1 MIKYISSKAL
11 IGRFI
16 QENGIEDTNFTAQAP
31 AWIEDAISI
40 MCVPNYYV
48 YKPFNIKWMIT
59 GSVQTVSNY
68 NRWSVKS
75 TEENTKVYGLDEYLK
90 MNYTHYYK

>member
-1 MIKYISSKAL
+1 
-11 IGRFI
+11 
-16 QENGIEDTNFTAQAP
+16 
-31 AWIEDAISI
+31 
-40 MCVPNYYV
+40 
-48 YKPFNIKWMIT
+48 MIT

-90 MNYTHYYK
+90 MNYTQYYK